1 MWQHGGPPTDANDA
15 CARCA
20 PSPRHV
26 GQLET
31 RGPRAERPPARPK
44 HHRRVASAPYPLIKT
59 TPQRRRSLS
68 EADLEG
74 ALPAPHEPEKVRR
87 RPDHRGALPVVAA
100 LTLLCVATKINHKL
114 AAVQQ
119 QRTARRLVEVEA
131 HAAPTTDPR
140 AVEARA
146 ARCAGVTCASPSLD
160 VVFASCDDE
169 AGLRVAKALVKM
181 REISCLRAASRGLRQ
196 SVTICVM
203 APDVCGR
210 RGDGVEVARRRAS
223 RSPYA
228 SG

>member
-1 MWQHGGPPTDANDA
+1 MWQHGAPPTDANDA

-26 GQLET
+26 GQLS
-31 RGPRAERPPARPK
+31 RGPRGEPPPPRGHRREGPPPARPK

-87 RPDHRGALPVVAA
+87 RPDRGALPVVAA

-146 ARCAGVTCASPSLD
+146 ARCAGGTCASPSLD

-181 REISCLRAASRGLRQ
+181 REISCLRAASRGLR
-196 SVTICVM
+196 
-203 APDVCGR
+203 
-210 RGDGVEVARRRAS
+210 
-223 RSPYA
+223 
-228 SG
+228 